1 MRYNSI
7 VPDEI
12 PKRVDVMEYLE
23 YREFLR
29 DWYKE
34 GKRRSRT
41 MSYRFLSQKTGI
53 DASWL
58 VRIFQQEGHL
68 ADEVVPAF
76 VKLCEFD
83 ARRTEYFKALH
94 RFCKTD
100 SDSERRRCFDD
111 MMRLR
116 DMTSRQLRD
125 DEYAYYSHWIPSAL
139 RALVGLL
146 RETTDI
152 VHIGQKLIPKV
163 EAKEIKEAIHLLHK
177 LGLVAEDGHGGWN
190 ITDRILTTG
199 AEVGSDALRNYQRQ
213 VLYLAE
219 NSLAEQMP
227 GERDIST
234 LTLTL
239 SCEDLPEIKERISQ
253 LRRSLLQLA
262 RNAHKADRVFALN
275 VSLFA
280 LSEKLDA
287 SELESTGQKVD
298 S

>member
-1 MRYNSI
+1 MRYTSL
-7 VPDEI
+7 VPDEN
-12 PKRVDVMEYLE
+12 PKRVDVMEYLD

-34 GKRRSRT
+34 GKRRSRAV
-41 MSYRFLSQKTGI
+41 SYRFLSQKTGI

-68 ADEVVPAF
+68 ADEGVPAF

-83 ARRTEYFKALH
+83 ARRTEYFRALH

-100 SDSERRRCFDD
+100 SDNERRRCFDD

-116 DMTSRQLRD
+116 DLASRQLRD
-125 DEYAYYSHWIPSAL
+125 DEFAYYSDWIPSAL

-146 RETTDI
+146 RDTTDP
-152 VHIGQKLIPKV
+152 VNIGGRLLPAVGGEQV
-163 EAKEIKEAIHLLHK
+163 VQAIELLRK
-177 LGLVAEDGHGGWN
+177 LGLVVTNGHGGWD

-199 AEVGSDALRNYQRQ
+199 SEVGSDVLRNYQRQ
-213 VLYLAE
+213 ILYLAE
-219 NSLAEQMP
+219 NSLEEQSP
-227 GERDIST
+227 LERDIST

-239 SCEDLPEIKERISQ
+239 SSDDLPEIKERISQ

-262 RNAHKADRVFALN
+262 RNADKADRVFALN
-275 VSLFA
+275 ISLFA
-280 LSEKLDA
+280 LSAKLDA
-287 SELESTGQKVD
+287 SELDGARREVET
-298 S
+298 